1 MQTLSEDAP
10 APHAS
15 CRMRHDPFWPP
26 VHRAHIRQALDLGPS
41 VSDLRLDV
49 ALHSAIIRLER
60 ELAGARY
67 LWRREGYT
75 ALEQVPA
82 IKDGGTSTVVQRYRQ
97 ALFAIITT
105 LLAEQLQVTEHRHGQ

>member
-1 MQTLSEDAP
+1 MQTLSKDAP
-10 APHAS
+10 AHYAP

-26 VHRAHIRQALDLGPS
+26 VHRAHFRQALDLGHS

-49 ALHSAIIRLER
+49 ALHSAIMHLER

-82 IKDGGTSTVVQRYRQ
+82 LMEDGESAVVQQYRE
-97 ALFAIITT
+97 ALYASVGA
-105 LLAEQLQVTEHRHGQ
+105 LLAEQLLVTEYRHGQ